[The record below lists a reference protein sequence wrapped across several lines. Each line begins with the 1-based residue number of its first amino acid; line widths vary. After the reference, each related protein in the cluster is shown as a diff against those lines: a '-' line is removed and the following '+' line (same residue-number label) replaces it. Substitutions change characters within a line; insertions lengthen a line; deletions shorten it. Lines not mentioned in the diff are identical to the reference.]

1 MTLKEKMFE
10 YLRENPKASY
20 KELEENAG
28 IPYGIAKTYM
38 HRAKQKGELKEL
50 QDGSVEVV
58 KEPPVEKSSFKKEVI
73 TEMIDIF
80 MEDFRAVSP
89 SERVDIGKR
98 ITMLLEKL

>member
-28 IPYGIAKTYM
+28 ISYDVAKTYM
-38 HRAKQKGELKEL
+38 CRAKQKGELKEL

-58 KEPPVEKSSFKKEVI
+58 KEPPVEKSSYKKEII
-73 TEMIDIF
+73 TEMIDIY
-80 MEDFRAVSP
+80 MEDFRAASP
-89 SERVDIGKR
+89 TERVDIGKR

>member
-28 IPYGIAKTYM
+28 IPYDVAKTYM
-38 HRAKQKGELKEL
+38 CRAKQKGEIKEL
-50 QDGSVEVV
+50 EDGGYEVI
-58 KEPPVEKSSFKKEVI
+58 KEPPVEKSSYKKEVI

-80 MEDFRAVSP
+80 MEDFRTVSP
-89 SERVDIGKR
+89 NERVDIGKR